1 VRRRHFLQLG
11 SLGLAGAA
19 APPRAQALLPA
30 QDLRPLVRAVAG
42 EAPPRPGRV
51 RMVLPP
57 LAENGNSVP
66 LELEVDSPMSAAEH
80 VRSLHVFAERNPRPL
95 VASFHFGPL
104 AGRAR
109 IVARIRLAGSQRV
122 LAVAV
127 LSDGSAWSDETEVVV
142 TSAACL
148 DEMSL

>member
-1 VRRRHFLQLG
+1 MKRRHFLQLG
-11 SLGLAGAA
+11 GIGLASTAL
-19 APPRAQALLPA
+19 PLHAQQLMPA
-30 QDLRPLVRAVAG
+30 QDLAPLIRAVVGDA
-42 EAPPRPGRV
+42 APKSGRI
-51 RMVLPP
+51 RITLPQ

-66 LELEVDSPMSAAEH
+66 LELNVDSPMTEAEH

-95 VASFHFGPL
+95 IASFHLGPH

-109 IVARIRLAGSQRV
+109 VTTRIRLAGSQRV
-122 LAVAV
+122 VAIAV
-127 LSDGSAWSDETEVVV
+127 LSDGSAWSNEVEVVV

>member
-1 VRRRHFLQLG
+1 MKRRYFLQLG
-11 SLGLAGAA
+11 GMGLTGIAL
-19 APPRAQALLPA
+19 PLRAQQLMPA
-30 QDLRPLVRAVAG
+30 QDLRPLIRGVAG
-42 EAPPRPGRV
+42 DLPPTPGRV
-51 RMVLPP
+51 HIGLPQ

-66 LELEVDSPMSAAEH
+66 LELTVDSPMTEAEH

-95 VASFHFGPL
+95 IASFHLGPH

-109 IVARIRLAGSQRV
+109 ITTRIRLAGSQRV
-122 LAVAV
+122 VAIAV
-127 LSDGSAWSDETEVVV
+127 LSDGSAWSDEAEVVV

>member
-1 VRRRHFLQLG
+1 MRRRHFLQLG
-11 SLGLAGAA
+11 GMGLAGSAL
-19 APPRAQALLPA
+19 PLRAQQLMPA
-30 QDLRPLVRAVAG
+30 QDLQPLIRGVAG
-42 EAPPRPGRV
+42 DVPPRPGRV
-51 RMVLPP
+51 RLTLPQ

-66 LELEVDSPMSAAEH
+66 LELDVDSPMTEAEH

-95 VASFHFGPL
+95 VASVHLGPH

-109 IVARIRLAGSQRV
+109 LSMRIRLAGSQRV
-122 LAVAV
+122 VAIAV
-127 LSDGSAWSDETEVVV
+127 LSDGSAWSDEVEVVV

>member
-1 VRRRHFLQLG
+1 MKRRHFLRLG
-11 SLGLAGAA
+11 GLGLAGVAL
-19 APPRAQALLPA
+19 PLRAQQLMPA
-30 QDLRPLVRAVAG
+30 QDLRPLIRDVAG
-42 EAPPRPGRV
+42 DVPLRPGRV
-51 RMVLPP
+51 RLTLPP

-66 LELEVDSPMSAAEH
+66 LELDVDSPMTEAEH

-95 VASFHFGPL
+95 IASFHLGPH

-109 IVARIRLAGSQRV
+109 LTTRIRLAGSQRV
-122 LAVAV
+122 LAIAV
-127 LSDGSAWSDETEVVV
+127 LSDGSAWSDEVEVVV